1 MRVLLVGNY
10 PYQRQQSMQ
19 RFARMLYD
27 GLKRAQVDVRLV
39 RPEPVIGNLK
49 PGETG
54 VGKWLGYIDRFLIFP
69 FILRRAVRLADVVH
83 ICDHGNAVYVPLLG
97 NAPHV
102 VTCHDLLGARVAR
115 DEIDGSRATWP
126 GRRLAEAML
135 KGLAR
140 AQYVA
145 CDSEATRNDLS
156 RLVPQRSSTRT
167 AVIEI
172 GLYYPYRPLDR
183 SAARSCLHAL
193 EIPSGPFLLH
203 VGGNQWYKNRLGVLK
218 IFDELRRHAEF
229 RTHRLVLAGKPWTQE
244 MRRFV
249 FDHGLQEWALERV
262 EVADEDLCALYSTAE
277 AMIFPSLEEGFG
289 WPIIEAQACGCPVF
303 ASGRPPMTEVGGDAA
318 VYFDPTRVS
327 EAAEVIRRRW
337 PERSELSPRG
347 LDNARRFDAARMVV
361 RYIQQYKNLVEQC
374 CAGQTAY

>member
-1 MRVLLVGNY
+1 MRVLLIGSY

-27 GLKRAQVDVRLV
+27 GLNEVGIDATLLRPDPIVGRL
-39 RPEPVIGNLK
+39 K
-49 PGETG
+49 AGETG
-54 VGKWLGYIDRFLIFP
+54 LGKWLGYIDRFLIFP
-69 FILRRAVRLADVVH
+69 FILRRRVPGADVVH

-97 NAPHV
+97 DAPHV

-115 DEIDGSRATWP
+115 GEIDGSRATWP

-156 RLVPQRSSTRT
+156 RLVPHRSLTRT

-183 SAARSCLHAL
+183 SAARSRLYTL
-193 EIPSGPFLLH
+193 GIPAGPFLLH

-229 RTHRLVLAGKPWTQE
+229 TTHRLVLAGKPWTHE

-249 FDHGLQEWALERV
+249 FDYGLQGWALERV

-277 AMIFPSLEEGFG
+277 ALIFPSLEEGFG

-303 ASGRPPMTEVGGDAA
+303 ASGRPAMTEVGGDAA

-327 EAAEVIRRRW
+327 ESAELIRRHW
-337 PERSELSPRG
+337 PERTERSRRG
-347 LDNARRFDAARMVV
+347 LDNARRFNAARMVA
-361 RYIQQYKNLVEQC
+361 RYIQQYENLVGQR
-374 CAGQTAY
+374 CAGHTA